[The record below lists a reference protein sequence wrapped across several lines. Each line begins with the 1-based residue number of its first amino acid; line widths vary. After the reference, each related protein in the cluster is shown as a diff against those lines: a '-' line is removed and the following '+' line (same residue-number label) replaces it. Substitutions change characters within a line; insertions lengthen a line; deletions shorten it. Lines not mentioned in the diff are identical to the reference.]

1 MLLKNTKKNI
11 LINMDLFQYLM
22 NKHPD
27 GYLTK
32 EETIKELLLDD
43 LPHILKHKTN
53 ITCLD
58 VMLIIEKDYD
68 NV

>member
-1 MLLKNTKKNI
+1 
-11 LINMDLFQYLM
+11 MDLFQYLM